1 MSCKLP
7 KSTVSLDISTRLGAQ
22 FKSTDRMSKLSCLAT
37 QVAVGKL
44 RSETMCP
51 TMYNVQYFL
60 PIYRTC
66 CYPLDQCQFFL
77 NVSAISNRV
86 QRYGSTLAKPCDDK
100 ATIFFCARKAQDG
113 IGIGYIPAAF
123 SYVTLIRSACSI
135 RSWTLEVSGIF
146 SWPFDVDSL
155 AVASPKSQAT
165 SPWKPD
171 MQQEMPPHQLIWSDW
186 QFHDTM
192 WYLHNLH
199 I

>member
-1 MSCKLP
+1 MSCNLP

-77 NVSAISNRV
+77 NVSAVSNRV

-100 ATIFFCARKAQDG
+100 ATIFVCARKAQDG

-123 SYVTLIRSACSI
+123 FIRNLDQASLQHSIVNLGSFRYFFLDPLMLIH
-135 RSWTLEVSGIF
+135 WL
-146 SWPFDVDSL
+146 
-155 AVASPKSQAT
+155 
-165 SPWKPD
+165 
-171 MQQEMPPHQLIWSDW
+171 
-186 QFHDTM
+186 
-192 WYLHNLH
+192 
-199 I
+199 